1 MKKSKLALI
10 SLMLSALY
18 AAYLIYYV
26 SSTGSKA
33 SSGDS
38 ATQVGTTIGI
48 AIILPHLICT
58 GIALLMNILGYFLN
72 VRGLILTAAIL
83 YTIAI
88 VLMPVYA
95 PFVLVQTILCY
106 IAFTK
111 MKKIPYTKDKVK

>member
-1 MKKSKLALI
+1 MQKSKLALI
-10 SLMLSALY
+10 SLILSTLY
-18 AAYLIYYV
+18 VTYLIYYV

-38 ATQVGTTIGI
+38 AAQVGTTIGI

-72 VRGLILTAAIL
+72 VRGLVLTAAIL
-83 YTIAI
+83 YTVAI

-106 IAFTK
+106 IAFVK
-111 MKKIPYTKDKVK
+111 MKKIKYTKDEVK